1 VTSAIQYKKDIKD
14 EEIIRRIKQNDNRVW
29 EILQVKYYKM
39 LEIFVTKNSGSADD
53 AWDNF
58 QETMAALFVNV
69 SKTNFRLTC
78 AFKTY
83 VYQINRNMWLAEL
96 KRQKRRPIRVYDNED
111 NEFADIDTSD
121 EVVEKEHRIK
131 LIEREIE
138 MLGENCRKIIR
149 LYYYLKKS
157 MKEIALE
164 IGYSNDANA
173 KNQKA
178 KCMKQLKTKLGHGRI

>member
-111 NEFADIDTSD
+111 NEFADIDTWDVDS
-121 EVVEKEHRIK
+121 EAFWTPSTKNLAPVLSNVNLSVCHEPRVMGSVASLTYPPEPFK
-131 LIEREIE
+131 
-138 MLGENCRKIIR
+138 
-149 LYYYLKKS
+149 Y
-157 MKEIALE
+157 ALPP
-164 IGYSNDANA
+164 
-173 KNQKA
+173 
-178 KCMKQLKTKLGHGRI
+178 